1 LNGLDFDPQWAWLSL
16 AALLAIAELIVPG
29 VFLIWFAIAAA
40 ATGVV
45 TLVTGVALPFQI
57 ALFALFSIASL
68 YGGRRA
74 YASAPVPTSDPL
86 LNDRAARLKG
96 RTVTVVGAIEHGE
109 GRVRVGDSVWN
120 ARGPNCQAGARVRV
134 TGIEGTCLIV
144 EPEGAALPPP
154 EE

>member
-1 LNGLDFDPQWAWLSL
+1 MNGIEPQWAWLSV
-16 AALLAIAELIVPG
+16 AALLAIAELVVPG

-40 ATGVV
+40 ATGLV

-57 ALFALFSIASL
+57 ALFALFAIAAL

-96 RTVTVVGAIEHGE
+96 RMVTVVGAIEHGE

-120 ARGPNCQAGARVRV
+120 ARGPDCEPGARVRI
-134 TGIEGTCLIV
+134 TGVEGTCLLV
-144 EPEGAALPPP
+144 EQDEKPLPAPERP
-154 EE
+154 

>member
-1 LNGLDFDPQWAWLSL
+1 MNGIEPQWAWLSV

-45 TLVTGVALPFQI
+45 TLVTGVTLPFQI
-57 ALFALFSIASL
+57 ALFALFAIAAL

-86 LNDRAARLKG
+86 LNDRGARLKG
-96 RTVTVVGAIEHGE
+96 KTVTVVGAIEHGE

-120 ARGPNCQAGARVRV
+120 ARGPDCEAGARVRV
-134 TGIEGTCLIV
+134 TGVEGTCLLV
-144 EPEGAALPPP
+144 ERDEKALPPA
-154 EE
+154 EGSA